1 MKIGIDVDG
10 VLFDAERAYRTSA
23 EILTLDVFGA
33 KEDKLINKSE
43 MAVDVR
49 MGWTP
54 EETDVWM
61 KDCLI
66 KDAKNANFMPG
77 AIEVI
82 NRLKN
87 MGHKLYIITA
97 RGGDFLEMEN
107 ITLDKLKEVNLEFDG
122 YFFASGDKGK
132 ICQENGIEI
141 LIDDG
146 LNNCK
151 SACEKGIKSLYFRDV
166 NIAKFEHE
174 LCKEVNNW
182 GEIYKYFKLNVE

>member
-132 ICQENGIEI
+132 ICQENCIEI

>member
-182 GEIYKYFKLNVE
+182 GEIYKYFKLNEE

>member
-151 SACEKGIKSLYFRDV
+151 SACENGIKSLYFRDV